1 MSVLTTSMA
10 ISRPAELPSLVKTL
24 APGEG
29 EIAAIVY
36 ELGGCTAKEVQSRLA
51 KPLTIETVRS
61 VLRRLERKGIM
72 IHRPRG
78 TYRTF
83 VYVPAITNDYVRQ
96 RMLLRLADDHFEGS
110 LPSLAATLAH
120 LLDSRPVSLS

>member
-1 MSVLTTSMA
+1 VLSTHDS
-10 ISRPAELPSLVKTL
+10 ISRPTEVPSLVKKL

-29 EIAAIVY
+29 EIASIVY
-36 ELGGCTAKEVQSRLA
+36 ELGGCTAKEVQVRLS

-61 VLRRLERKGIM
+61 VLRRLEQKGIM
-72 IHRPRG
+72 IHRRRG

-96 RMLLRLADDHFEGS
+96 RMLLRLAEDHFEGS

-120 LLDSRPVSLS
+120 LLDARPPARR